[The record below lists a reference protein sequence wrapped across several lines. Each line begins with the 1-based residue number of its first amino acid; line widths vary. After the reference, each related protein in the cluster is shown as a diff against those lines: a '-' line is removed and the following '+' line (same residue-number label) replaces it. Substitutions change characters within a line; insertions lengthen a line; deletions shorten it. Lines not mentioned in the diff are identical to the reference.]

1 MQRYT
6 LKMLIMG
13 TCAFGLMACD
23 TKTQKNTEAEQV
35 DRVVKVENPD
45 VLPFLN
51 IQQAKAKYALP
62 FCEKKNCIE
71 IDIQTIQTQ
80 DAWMNQWIGGSLSQ
94 VIQDQIGLKQAMT
107 LQQAVDAYVKHSD
120 QWQQEFIKNKAYE
133 LHLTTRIAAQ
143 RNQYVLLQVIVNS
156 KQAEITVK
164 DRGYF
169 LVADRQAQKKL
180 SLLDILQPEQQNAMN
195 ALVQT
200 QYAAWLK
207 QQTAEVKKIAPKKLY
222 WGQNDW
228 FFDGEGIG
236 IHYRAS
242 EIVKDG
248 TQLDLYLSKAQTQM
262 MLKPEIFQK
271 MF

>member
-6 LKMLIMG
+6 LKMLIVA
-13 TCAFGLMACD
+13 TCALSLMACD
-23 TKTQKNTEAEQV
+23 KKTEKNTEADKV
-35 DRVVKVENPD
+35 ARVENPD
-45 VLPFLN
+45 ILPFLN
-51 IQQAKAKYALP
+51 IQEAKATYAVP

-80 DAWMNQWIGGSLSQ
+80 DAWMNQWIVKSQSQ
-94 VIQDQIGLKQAMT
+94 VIQDQIGLKQTMT
-107 LQQAVDAYVKHSD
+107 LQQAVDAYVKQSD
-120 QWQQEFIKNKAYE
+120 QWQQEFIKNKAYA
-133 LHLTTRIAAQ
+133 LHLSTRIAAQ

-156 KQAEITVK
+156 TQAEVTVK

-169 LVADRQAQKKL
+169 FVADRQAQKKL
-180 SLLDILQPEQQNAMN
+180 GILDILQPDQQNAMN
-195 ALVQT
+195 EIVQT

-248 TQLDLYLSKAQTQM
+248 AQLDLYLTKAQTQM

>member
-6 LKMLIMG
+6 LNMLMVGI
-13 TCAFGLMACD
+13 CALSLMACD
-23 TKTQKNTEAEQV
+23 TKTEKTKDAEKV
-35 DRVVKVENPD
+35 EKLTTVENPD

-51 IQQAKAKYALP
+51 IQEAKAKYAVP

-80 DAWMNQWIGGSLSQ
+80 DTWINQWIGESQSQ

-107 LQQAVDAYVKHSD
+107 LQQAVNAYVKQSD
-120 QWQQEFIKNKAYE
+120 QWQQEFIKNKAYA
-133 LHLTTRIAAQ
+133 LHVTTRIAAQ
-143 RNQYVLLQVIVNS
+143 RNQFVLLHVIVNS
-156 KQAEITVK
+156 KQAEVTVK

-169 LVADRQAQKKL
+169 FVADRQKRKKL
-180 SLLDILQPEQQNAMN
+180 GILDILQADQQNAMN
-195 ALVQT
+195 EIVQT

-207 QQTAEVKKIAPKKLY
+207 QQTDEVKKLAPKKLY

-248 TQLDLYLSKAQTQM
+248 TQLDLYLTKAQTQM